1 MTDNKNRI
9 PATHKKN
16 QMHQAV
22 DVFRNYLLV
31 GFDDENRN
39 LRQSTKIL
47 EALINV
53 FTTVELRL
61 SDSHVVSALLK
72 QSTKIIGLD
81 TYCISID
88 DSYPRH
94 LMDFNAAEFRMM
106 GQTVSTLSGPVRAQ
120 QGIDG
125 KICLIFPAVSYQCAV
140 AVNGYLDGLS
150 DEDTASFIA
159 DKSYAERQILSYL
172 QTGVGLQNSAAVTF
186 TPTSF
191 TIHEKSA
198 RFQHFMTLLNQ
209 RPSRESVKEELIMIM
224 LVAKSSGD
232 AGLIC
237 RRVENEFEHQFEEM
251 VLNTLVAFG
260 HTDEMMNLL
269 VDNRMLKHENS
280 VLCQVQEMIGMVEI
294 YHPGFNIKALLN
306 DGSLVNNEDGV
317 LVWRIDIT
325 TNATPLSITI
335 NNITRLE
342 VSVSGICMPRT
353 VNDTSVGSCWNGID
367 IDWFSMTLGNGVT
380 VDGSVYSTDSD
391 SFLNSVGDV
400 DVTVGLPL
408 SFIQNTLV
416 ALGLHD

>member
-72 QSTKIIGLD
+72 QSKKIIGLD
-81 TYCISID
+81 AYCISID

-159 DKSYAERQILSYL
+159 DKAYAERQILTYL
-172 QTGVGLQNSAAVTF
+172 QTGVGVQNSAAVTF

-191 TIHEKSA
+191 VIHEKSA
-198 RFQHFMTLLNQ
+198 TFQHFMTLLNQ

-224 LVAKSSGD
+224 FVAKSSGD

-251 VLNTLVAFG
+251 ALNTLVAFG
-260 HTDEMMNLL
+260 HTNDMLNLL
-269 VDNRMLKHENS
+269 VDNRLLKHENS
-280 VLCQVQEMIGMVEI
+280 VLCQVQEMIGTVEI
-294 YHPGFNIKALLN
+294 LHPGFNIKALLK

-353 VNDTSVGSCWNGID
+353 VNDISVGSCWNGID

>member
-1 MTDNKNRI
+1 
-9 PATHKKN
+9 
-16 QMHQAV
+16 MHQAV

-39 LRQSTKIL
+39 LCQRNEHLKAAVDIL
-47 EALINV
+47 AK
-53 FTTVELRL
+53 VELRL
-61 SDSHVVSALLK
+61 SYSHVVSASLK
-72 QSTKIIGLD
+72 QSKKIIDLD
-81 TYCISID
+81 AYYISID
-88 DSYPRH
+88 DSYPRR
-94 LMDFNAAEFRMM
+94 LMDFNAVKFWMM
-106 GQTVSTLSGPVRAQ
+106 GQTVGTLSGPVRAQ
-120 QGIDG
+120 QDIDG
-125 KICLIFPAVSYQCAV
+125 KICLIFPVSYQC

-191 TIHEKSA
+191 VIHEKSA
-198 RFQHFMTLLNQ
+198 TFQHFMTLLNQ
-209 RPSRESVKEELIMIM
+209 RPSRESIKEELIMIM

-251 VLNTLVAFG
+251 ALNTLVAFG
-260 HTDEMMNLL
+260 HTNEMMNLL

-280 VLCQVQEMIGMVEI
+280 VLCQVQEMIGTVEI
-294 YHPGFNIKALLN
+294 YHPGFNIKAFLN

-317 LVWRIDIT
+317 LVWRINIT

-335 NNITRLE
+335 NNIFRLKM
-342 VSVSGICMPRT
+342 SVSGICMP
-353 VNDTSVGSCWNGID
+353 VNDISVGPCWNGID

-380 VDGSVYSTDSD
+380 VDGSVYSTDGD

-400 DVTVGLPL
+400 DITIDLPL
-408 SFIQNTLV
+408 PFIQYTLT
-416 ALGLHD
+416 AFGL

>member
-1 MTDNKNRI
+1 
-9 PATHKKN
+9 
-16 QMHQAV
+16 MHQVV

-39 LRQSTKIL
+39 LCQRNKHLKAAVDIL
-47 EALINV
+47 AK
-53 FTTVELRL
+53 VELRL
-61 SDSHVVSALLK
+61 SYGHVVSALLK
-72 QSTKIIGLD
+72 QSKKIIGLD
-81 TYCISID
+81 AYYISID
-88 DSYPRH
+88 DSYPRR
-94 LMDFNAAEFRMM
+94 LMDFNAAEFWMM
-106 GQTVSTLSGPVRAQ
+106 GQTVGTLSCPVAQ
-120 QGIDG
+120 QDIDG
-125 KICLIFPAVSYQCAV
+125 KICLIFPVSYQC

-191 TIHEKSA
+191 VIHEKSA
-198 RFQHFMTLLNQ
+198 FQLFMTLLNQ

-224 LVAKSSGD
+224 LVAKSS
-232 AGLIC
+232 IC
-237 RRVENEFEHQFEEM
+237 RRVENDFEHQFEDM
-251 VLNTLVAFG
+251 ALNTLAAFG
-260 HTDEMMNLL
+260 HTNDMLNLL
-269 VDNRMLKHENS
+269 VDNRLLKHENS
-280 VLCQVQEMIGMVEI
+280 VLCQVQEMIGTVEI
-294 YHPGFNIKALLN
+294 LHPGFNIKAFLN

-317 LVWRIDIT
+317 LVWRINIT

-353 VNDTSVGSCWNGID
+353 VNDISVGSCWNGID
-367 IDWFSMTLGNGVT
+367 IDWFSMTLGSGVT

-400 DVTVGLPL
+400 DVTIDLPL
-408 SFIQNTLV
+408 PFIQYTLV

>member
-1 MTDNKNRI
+1 
-9 PATHKKN
+9 
-16 QMHQAV
+16 MHQAV

-39 LRQSTKIL
+39 LCRINEHLKAAVDIL
-47 EALINV
+47 AK
-53 FTTVELRL
+53 VELRL
-61 SDSHVVSALLK
+61 SCHVVSALLK
-72 QSTKIIGLD
+72 QSKKIIGLD
-81 TYCISID
+81 AYYIFID
-88 DSYPRH
+88 GSYPRR
-94 LMDFNAAEFRMM
+94 LMDFNAVEFRLM
-106 GQTVSTLSGPVRAQ
+106 GQTVGTLSGPVRAQ
-120 QGIDG
+120 QDIDG
-125 KICLIFPAVSYQCAV
+125 KICLIFPVSYQC

-198 RFQHFMTLLNQ
+198 TFQHFMTLLNQ

-224 LVAKSSGD
+224 LVAKNSGD

-237 RRVENEFEHQFEEM
+237 RRFENEFEHQFEEM

-280 VLCQVQEMIGMVEI
+280 VLCQVQEMIGTVEI
-294 YHPGFNIKALLN
+294 YHPGFNIKAFLN

-325 TNATPLSITI
+325 TNATPLSITM

-353 VNDTSVGSCWNGID
+353 VNDISVGSCWNGID